1 MINIT
6 NFLFRSKRNTYI
18 AATSLEWIC
27 PTLLDNR
34 FLLYTRSHYVIIAQ
48 LLSRLG
54 NIFFSQSFYRTFCS
68 HILLFLADVSVFLTH
83 HTIWGREDFIFS
95 QTGSNCFL
103 CVCGATYTSY
113 RTKKKVCVVWDL
125 RYWLNK
131 SRPKKENIL
140 IWQWIGAWNECAVER
155 YFSGKFLSKL
165 GVSVIVLLRAV
176 NVMRLP
182 EMSCKCVQLAK

>member
-68 HILLFLADVSVFLTH
+68 HFLLFLADVSVFLTH

-103 CVCGATYTSY
+103 CVCGATQEM
-113 RTKKKVCVVWDL
+113 KKMFKTLISQILMVWYLEPSVTRDGL
-125 RYWLNK
+125 TPHLPIKAAFCFWPSLFV
-131 SRPKKENIL
+131 ECCI
-140 IWQWIGAWNECAVER
+140 IIIGKRC
-155 YFSGKFLSKL
+155 
-165 GVSVIVLLRAV
+165 
-176 NVMRLP
+176 
-182 EMSCKCVQLAK
+182 